1 MSGLSS
7 QTSPCHEVPVLYSVL
22 SAEPVQDS
30 ESETIFAHE
39 IQIRT
44 IVPDLP
50 NMLEFSCYN
59 LYSTG
64 DDEVKEDEK

>member
-1 MSGLSS
+1 MKC
-7 QTSPCHEVPVLYSVL
+7 QYSVL

-50 NMLEFSCYN
+50 NILEFNSYN
-59 LYSTG
+59 FYLTR
-64 DDEVKEDEK
+64 DEDEK